1 MRPVHRPL
9 IAFLGF
15 SSLGIAAACGSSS
28 NGNNSS
34 NLGTDSGEGGTE
46 DSSMTE
52 SGSGGGDSG
61 SHNDATTG
69 HDGGTTTD
77 GGDGGILGA
86 NCPAV
91 DAGTFVEAKHG
102 PLPTVTYYGGPVM
115 TNPLVVT
122 FTFKDTPNAAAL
134 DAFGASI
141 TSTPWF
147 TQVTK
152 DYCVPDGGPC
162 ITGGTAGISVAIST
176 NADPTYVETGGTTPP
191 DGGLGGTDLNLFMN
205 QQIAAA
211 VAANT
216 IPAPTANTLYAFYF
230 PPTTTITGYGTSC
243 IDYGAYHSA
252 QLYSDN
258 TTPIVYAI
266 MPDCPT
272 GDPKMDLEQVDIA
285 ASHEIAEA
293 VTDPNSNGVPAW
305 YMDQWGGPDAGI
317 TQPEYRND
325 PWLSQQFGEVGD
337 NCESIPLQ
345 TWPLNDAGTVAQRIW
360 SISAASAGHNPCV
373 PVPTGEAYYNAST
386 DKVIY
391 VANVGDTFT
400 VDVSAFSDMAR
411 SSWRLDAVDGTPTQ
425 MTGAD
430 GGGPLQY
437 LKLEFVGGV
446 TGSDGVSSLLCVNNG
461 TTGQVKVTLLAD
473 PSADT
478 SLQQQQE
485 WPEADG
491 VIYSADVAA
500 ATNTPLPDGGSS
512 VTFPYQFWPFAVIT
526 PAVAA
531 TIGVTSSGI
540 NDMARLR
547 ALRAVHHAQKAG
559 HGVMP
564 LPRARTY

>member
-1 MRPVHRPL
+1 
-9 IAFLGF
+9 
-15 SSLGIAAACGSSS
+15 
-28 NGNNSS
+28 
-34 NLGTDSGEGGTE
+34 
-46 DSSMTE
+46 
-52 SGSGGGDSG
+52 
-61 SHNDATTG
+61 
-69 HDGGTTTD
+69 
-77 GGDGGILGA
+77 
-86 NCPAV
+86 
-91 DAGTFVEAKHG
+91 
-102 PLPTVTYYGGPVM
+102 M

-122 FTFKDTPNAAAL
+122 FTFKDTPNAPAL
-134 DAFGASI
+134 DAFGATV

-147 TQVTK
+147 AEVTK

-162 ITGGTAGISVAIST
+162 IGGGTPGISVAIPT
-176 NADPTYVETGGTTPP
+176 NADATYVDVGDTTPP
-191 DGGLGGTDLNLFMN
+191 DAGIGGTDLNLFMN

-230 PPTTTITGYGTSC
+230 PPSTTIQAFGPSC
-243 IDYGAYHSA
+243 QGWGAYHSA
-252 QLYSDN
+252 QVYSDN

-272 GDPKMDLEQVDIA
+272 GDPKMDLEEVTIA

-293 VTDPNSNGVPAW
+293 VTDPASNNTTTW
-305 YMDQWGGPDAGI
+305 YLDQWPGGDAGI

-325 PWLSQQFGEVGD
+325 PWVSQLFGEIGD
-337 NCESIPLQ
+337 NCESIPLE
-345 TWPLNDAGTVAQRIW
+345 TWPLNDAGIVAQRIW
-360 SISAASAGHNPCV
+360 SMSAASAGHNPCV

-400 VDVSAFSDMAR
+400 VDVSAFSDIAR
-411 SSWRLDAVDGTPTQ
+411 SSWRLDAVDGTPTGL
-425 MTGAD
+425 TDAD

-461 TTGQVKVTLLAD
+461 TTGQLKVTLLAD
-473 PSADT
+473 PSTDM
-478 SLQQQQE
+478 SLQYQEE

-500 ATNTPLPDGGSS
+500 ATNVPLPDGGSY

-540 NDMARLR
+540 NDMAKVR
-547 ALRAVHHAQKAG
+547 ALRAAHHAQRFRHTKRPPL
-559 HGVMP
+559 HG
-564 LPRARTY
+564 